1 MAGLGQTTR
10 ADLLNFMFRGTALTG
25 KPAIAAGAFFISLHT
40 ADPGEDGQT
49 SNEVSTSGTAYA
61 AVSVTAA
68 GHFTTNATVASPSE
82 ISNTAA
88 ITWAVAT
95 GSGFGTV
102 THAGIWNHA
111 TNRAAANFL
120 GRGALSA
127 SQAVAVGNTFSFP
140 IGTLKVQL
148 SSV

>member
-1 MAGLGQTTR
+1 MSGFGQTTR
-10 ADLLNFMFRGTALTG
+10 GDILNLIMKGTALTG
-25 KPAIAAGAFFISLHT
+25 KAAAGAGTYWISLHT

-61 AVSVTAA
+61 AKATTASDWSTA
-68 GHFTTNATVASPSE
+68 SGTNPMETSNSTVQSFAQ
-82 ISNTAA
+82 
-88 ITWAVAT
+88 AT

-102 THAGIWNHA
+102 THAALWNHA

-120 GRGALSA
+120 GRGALPSSQLVSA
-127 SQAVAVGNTFSFP
+127 GNTFSFP
-140 IGTLKVQL
+140 IGSFKVQL